1 MENLKGKLLIH
12 TKLTTTKIII
22 TSIKKLI
29 FHIKLKY
36 YLDFFSFLKFSFQ
49 KNKKEKKM
57 KTNTQMIIYTNIL
70 IILCLFCCLSNAAS
84 FEANEK

>member
-36 YLDFFSFLKFSFQ
+36 YLDFFSF
-49 KNKKEKKM
+49 
-57 KTNTQMIIYTNIL
+57 
-70 IILCLFCCLSNAAS
+70 
-84 FEANEK
+84 